1 MSPLDALAR
10 PLRDLRIS
18 VTDRCNLRCVYC
30 MPREVFGAGY
40 AFLEHRELLT
50 YEEIA
55 RLARIF
61 VGLGVEKIRVTG
73 GEPLLRRELPRLVG
87 QLAAIPGLRD
97 LGLTTNGLLLP
108 EQAGALAAAGLGR
121 VSVSLD
127 SLDEEVFTRMNGVG
141 ASVARVLRGIAA
153 AERAGL
159 RPIKINA
166 VVQRGVNDHTLVDLA
181 RRFRGSGHVVR
192 FIEYMDVGNSNGW
205 RLDQVVTAAEI
216 VARIGAAFP
225 LEPVA
230 RHYRGE
236 VAERWR
242 YRDGQG
248 EIGIIASVSQPF
260 CGDCTRARL
269 SPEGQLFTCLFAAG
283 GLDLRALLRA
293 GADEEEIAGRL
304 RRAWSE
310 RRDRYSEERSSLTQ
324 IPRKVEMSHIGG

>member
-18 VTDRCNLRCVYC
+18 VTDRCNLRCAYC
-30 MPREVFGAGY
+30 MPREVFGASY

-55 RLARIF
+55 RLAGVF
-61 VGLGVEKIRVTG
+61 VRLGVEKIRVTG
-73 GEPLLRRELPRLVG
+73 GEPLLRRELPRLLA
-87 QLAAIPGLRD
+87 QLAAIPGLHD
-97 LGLTTNGLLLP
+97 LSLTTNGLLLP
-108 EQAGALAAAGLGR
+108 EQAAALAGAGLGR

-127 SLDEEVFTRMNGVG
+127 SLDQEVFARMNGVG

-153 AERAGL
+153 AEQAGL

-166 VVQRGVNDHTLVDLA
+166 VVQRGVNDHTLVELA

-216 VARIGAAFP
+216 VARIGAVFP

-236 VAERWR
+236 VAEGWR

-248 EIGIIASVSQPF
+248 EIGVIASVSQPF

-269 SPEGQLFTCLFAAG
+269 SPEGKLFTCLFAG
-283 GLDLRALLRA
+283 DGLDLRASLRA
-293 GADEEEIAGRL
+293 GAGDDEIAARL

-310 RRDRYSEERSSLTQ
+310 RRDRYSEERASLTQ